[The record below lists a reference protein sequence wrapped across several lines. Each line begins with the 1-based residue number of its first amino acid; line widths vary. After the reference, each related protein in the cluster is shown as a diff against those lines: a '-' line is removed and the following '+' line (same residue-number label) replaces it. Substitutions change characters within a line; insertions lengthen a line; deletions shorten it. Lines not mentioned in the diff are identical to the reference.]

1 MPTQSKWQ
9 SLPTEAINPVSLAID
24 KTPVRDI
31 IDMVVNEDRKVIAA
45 VQKEKE
51 RIAHGVEIIAQALR
65 KGGRIIF
72 VGAGTSGRLGVVEAS
87 EMPPTFGTS
96 PRVVQAIM
104 AGGQEAV
111 FKAKEGVEDN
121 YEEGAR
127 SIARLRLTQRDVVV
141 GVSASG
147 MTPFV
152 RGGLTR
158 ARKAGAKI
166 IFVTCW
172 PGSELQ
178 TFVDLQIAPAVGP
191 ELIAGSTRL
200 KAGTAT
206 KMVLNMLT
214 TVAMIKVGKTY
225 GNLMV
230 DVQTGSEKLKD
241 RARRIVSMVTGH
253 RLRRRRRAAQAREV
267 QRQGGDRDAE
277 DRADAADGAAAPEEG
292 RRLGARG
299 DRRRHRDLEP
309 AQTSLAGR
317 VGAARRG
324 PQSVLAPRLGTPP
337 GCRPP
342 RYRPR
347 RRRPGAA
354 AGTTPAAPVV
364 IGPFSSRSTHDAFDS
379 PGREQDDRPRLKDRR
394 HPHRQR
400 FARARRSESP
410 PNSAALLRRVS
421 GLQLDAMG
429 ARLQRRRRL
438 VETDVAVGADAEDL
452 HVDAAGARDRLL
464 VALALRLGIRRVAVE
479 EVDLRRRRGGRG
491 RTGAS
496 SMKRR

>member
-9 SLPTEAINPVSLAID
+9 SLPTEAINPASLAVD
-24 KTPVRDI
+24 KIPVRDI
-31 IDMVVNEDRKVIAA
+31 IELVVNEDRKVIAA
-45 VQKEKE
+45 VLREKE
-51 RIAHGVEIIAQALR
+51 RIAHGVEIVSHALK
-65 KGGRIIF
+65 KGGRIVF

-96 PRVVQAIM
+96 PSLVQAIM

-111 FKAKEGVEDN
+111 FRAKEGVEDN

-127 SIARLRLTQRDVVV
+127 SIARLRLGRKDVVV

-178 TFVDLQIAPAVGP
+178 NFVDLQIAPAVGP

-214 TVAMIKVGKTY
+214 TISMIKVGKTY

-241 RARRIVSMVTGH
+241 RARRILTVVTGISY
-253 RLRRRRRAAQAREV
+253 E
-267 QRQGGDRDAE
+267 E
-277 DRADAADGAAAPEEG
+277 AD
-292 RRLGARG
+292 
-299 DRRRHRDLEP
+299 
-309 AQTSLAGR
+309 T
-317 VGAARRG
+317 
-324 PQSVLAPRLGTPP
+324 
-337 GCRPP
+337 
-342 RYRPR
+342 
-347 RRRPGAA
+347 
-354 AGTTPAAPVV
+354 
-364 IGPFSSRSTHDAFDS
+364 
-379 PGREQDDRPRLKDRR
+379 
-394 HPHRQR
+394 
-400 FARARRSESP
+400 
-410 PNSAALLRRVS
+410 LLRRAKWNVKAAIVMQKAALTLPQALKRLKKADDSVREAIGEDIEPRLRELLGQAARS
-421 GLQLDAMG
+421 GP
-429 ARLQRRRRL
+429 
-438 VETDVAVGADAEDL
+438 T
-452 HVDAAGARDRLL
+452 
-464 VALALRLGIRRVAVE
+464 
-479 EVDLRRRRGGRG
+479 
-491 RTGAS
+491 
-496 SMKRR
+496 

>member
-9 SLPTEAINPVSLAID
+9 SLPTEAINPASLAID
-24 KTPVRDI
+24 RTPVRDI
-31 IDMVVNEDRKVIAA
+31 IDMMVNEDRKVIAA

-51 RIAHGVEIIAQALR
+51 RIAHGIEIVAQALR

-127 SIARLRLTQRDVVV
+127 SIARLRLGQKDVVI

-178 TFVDLQIAPAVGP
+178 AFVDLQIAPAVGP

-241 RARRIVSMVTGH
+241 RARRILNVVTGIGYEEADALLK
-253 RLRRRRRAAQAREV
+253 RSKYNVKAAIVMQKTGLTLTQALRRLKKADDSVREAI
-267 QRQGGDRDAE
+267 GEDLE
-277 DRADAADGAAAPEEG
+277 DR
-292 RRLGARG
+292 L
-299 DRRRHRDLEP
+299 
-309 AQTSLAGR
+309 AQ
-317 VGAARRG
+317 
-324 PQSVLAPRLGTPP
+324 Q
-337 GCRPP
+337 
-342 RYRPR
+342 
-347 RRRPGAA
+347 
-354 AGTTPAAPVV
+354 
-364 IGPFSSRSTHDAFDS
+364 
-379 PGREQDDRPRLKDRR
+379 LK
-394 HPHRQR
+394 
-400 FARARRSESP
+400 
-410 PNSAALLRRVS
+410 
-421 GLQLDAMG
+421 
-429 ARLQRRRRL
+429 
-438 VETDVAVGADAEDL
+438 
-452 HVDAAGARDRLL
+452 
-464 VALALRLGIRRVAVE
+464 
-479 EVDLRRRRGGRG
+479 
-491 RTGAS
+491 
-496 SMKRR
+496 